1 MVHVLLTGAGGFVG
15 RQILRSLRARG
26 HRVTAVLRPGSELPE
41 GYEADSILETPDV
54 FSERSSWW
62 ANALSG
68 VDTII
73 HAAWYVEPG
82 KYLDSPKNLD
92 CVSGTLD
99 MVRGAVAAGVRHF
112 IGIGTCVEYRLPGDN
127 LDIDHPLEPA
137 TLYAASKLSLFH
149 MLGQYLAK
157 TDTRFTWCRLFYLFG
172 EGEYPARLM
181 PYVRNQLERGET
193 VKLSAGTQVRDFLD
207 VREAGS
213 MIAQVVDTGQTGP
226 INICS
231 GNPVTIRQLVEG
243 IADEYGRRDLLE
255 FGTAAIHPSD
265 PAVVVGVPNLLP

>member
-157 TDTRFTWCRLFYLFG
+157 TDTRFSWCRLFYLFG